1 MANLYDD
8 VRWEDE
14 DEFWRAHY
22 HERPYYSTRGGDYDF
37 YQPGYRYGYE
47 AARQHP
53 DREWR
58 DLEPDLSRDWDLY
71 ENRGESRWEQVKDAV
86 RDAWDRVTGRRHAP
100 IRSR

>member
-37 YQPGYRYGYE
+37 YQPGYRYGYD
-47 AARQHP
+47 AAQANP
-53 DREWR
+53 
-58 DLEPDLSRDWDLY
+58 
-71 ENRGESRWEQVKDAV
+71 RGS
-86 RDAWDRVTGRRHAP
+86 
-100 IRSR
+100 RSRTRYAMPGIA